1 MTTNDYTIN
10 RRVNAPIE
18 FRGLKAQY
26 ILYAGALLTGDLLLF
41 SILYVSGLPS
51 WICVLTAAGLG
62 GFGIL
67 RIYRFNNK
75 YGQFGFL
82 KKRAAKKIPKSVR
95 SHSRRPFTQ
104 LKTFPKSNTHAK
116 DTKPIVA
123 HTRDQ
128 R

>member
-1 MTTNDYTIN
+1 MITSIYKIN
-10 RRVNAPIE
+10 GRINAPLE

-26 ILYAGALLTGDLLLF
+26 ILYAGGILAGDLLLF
-41 SILYVSGLPS
+41 ALLYVSGLPS

-67 RIYRFNNK
+67 RIYRVNNK

-82 KKRAAKKIPKSVR
+82 KKRAAKKIPRSIR

-104 LKTFPKSNTHAK
+104 LATFPQSNTHAK
-116 DTKPIVA
+116 DTKPIIA
-123 HTRDQ
+123 YTGDQ